1 MRHKKLKNY
10 LRISINF
17 LTVALVAL
25 LGACTPSATTSTST
39 NALPAPVE
47 FEIHGGVEDYFDEL
61 DTLIVVDFKFQDA
74 TDEQNVPFELIG
86 PVGWNEGEPHTTIL
100 EKTLPNDDRWW
111 LNLDAPIVV
120 GTYKA
125 TVQVDGKSY
134 TSSVDIDVTRRL
146 PLAVISV
153 SSASADRVDASWTP
167 VPGAKQYYVK
177 LYDEDTDLYTFYT
190 EETGISFTDFEEP
203 LDMTKQY
210 YLGVEAFSEQLYDF
224 SGDATKLPTLPA
236 NVNASFT
243 AVPINFS
250 INPNTSIAATLK

>member
-1 MRHKKLKNY
+1 MNYKRSKNY
-10 LRISINF
+10 LRMFIGF
-17 LTVALVAL
+17 LTLTLITL
-25 LGACTPSATTSTST
+25 LGACTPSAMTSIST

-47 FEIHGGVEDYFDEL
+47 FEIYGGVEDYFDEL
-61 DTLIVVDFKFQDA
+61 DTLIVVDFKFQNA

-86 PVGWNEGEPHTTIL
+86 PVGWNDGESHKTIL
-100 EKTLPNDDRWW
+100 ERTLPNNDRWW

-125 TVQVDGKSY
+125 IVQVDGKSY

-146 PLAVISV
+146 PLAVISL
-153 SSASADRVDASWTP
+153 SSASADRVDASWLA
-167 VPGAKQYYVK
+167 VPGAKQYYVE
-177 LYDEDTDLYTFYT
+177 LYSEDAVLYTFYT
-190 EETGISFTDFEEP
+190 EETNISFTDFEEP
-203 LDMTKQY
+203 LDITQRY

-224 SGDATKLPTLPA
+224 SGYVTELPALPA

-250 INPNTSIAATLK
+250 INPNTNLAATLE